1 MMNKRYRIALCDDMA
16 ILCHY
21 FSTLLN
27 NAADEENIR
36 VKVDKYGSGEAILEA
51 FQAGKI
57 YDLYFID
64 LHLGGISGMETLR
77 ELRKLGVKQPILMMS
92 AGIEEK
98 KLNHA
103 SGFIDKEKVDN
114 ELFKDVLR
122 INLVNKEQSKRQE
135 ANPIY
140 IGNYRID
147 LGKVERINGHRVYL
161 KDARYQKFIELKD
174 EELNELKMAI
184 AGYILDRR

>member
-1 MMNKRYRIALCDDMA
+1 MNKRYRIALCDDMA

-36 VKVDKYGSGEAILEA
+36 VKVDEYGSGEAILEA

-64 LHLGGISGMETLR
+64 MHLGGISGIETLR

-103 SGFIDKEKVDN
+103 SGFIDKEKADI

-122 INLVNKEQSKRQE
+122 INLVNKGQSRRQE
-135 ANPIY
+135 VNPIY
-140 IGNYRID
+140 HIGNYCID
-147 LGKVERINGHRVYL
+147 LEKVERINGHRVYL
-161 KDARYQKFIELKD
+161 EDAGYLELKD